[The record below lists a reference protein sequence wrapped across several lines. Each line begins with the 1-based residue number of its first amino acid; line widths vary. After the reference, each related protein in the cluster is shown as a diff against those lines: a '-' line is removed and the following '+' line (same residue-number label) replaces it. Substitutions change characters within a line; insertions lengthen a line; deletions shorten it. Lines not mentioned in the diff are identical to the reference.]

1 MFTLK
6 DQMVCAAAG
15 LANHNGYY
23 VACRGDGVEAYSFDG
38 TSVALLEIYGAIIDL
53 YTVESNGLHVLA
65 GKNGAGAGAGNVFI
79 FTYTGGVSFADIG
92 AIPLPGMNSINKIL
106 SIGGGWNIFLALDTG
121 APNSG
126 SIFMAEWDGFTY
138 NLSAD
143 VIAGLNDTPYSLAYD
158 ADTQT
163 LFVGIVHPMDGEIRA
178 YHFEPGQPLVFL
190 GSTSVFKFAT
200 DLAFRDGILYAA
212 DQGLRAL
219 RFDGANFSF
228 IASNVSVYVD
238 SVKCDQYYIY
248 CGLHPNTGGFIG
260 NGIATFSLDGSVLTM
275 LDFLDL
281 SGYPAHFPVIENYPN
296 IGVASYGYTCGMPR
310 YFFGITHRHNYA
322 VGFTG
327 VPRSGPVPLS
337 VDFVPTFG
345 PNI

>member
-6 DQMVCAAAG
+6 DLMVASVNG
-15 LANHNGYY
+15 LVNHNGYY
-23 VACRGDGVEAYSFDG
+23 VASAGDNGIEAYSFDG
-38 TSVALLEIYGAIIDL
+38 TTVALLETYGAITDL
-53 YTVESNGLHVLA
+53 SCVESNGVHVLA
-65 GKNGAGAGAGNVFI
+65 GDSGGAGAGSVFA
-79 FTYTGGVSFADIG
+79 FTYNGGVSFADVFQ
-92 AIPLPGMNSINKIL
+92 IPLAGMNRVAQIL
-106 SIGGGWNIFLALDTG
+106 SIGGGWHIFLALDTG
-121 APNSG
+121 IADSG

-138 NLSAD
+138 NLSAN
-143 VIAGLNDTPYSLAYD
+143 VIAGLNDTPRSLAYD

-200 DLAFRDGILYAA
+200 DLAFRDGVLYAA

-219 RFDGANFSF
+219 RFDGSNFAF
-228 IASNVSVYVD
+228 IASNTSVYVD

-248 CGLHPNTGGFIG
+248 CGLHPNTGGPVG
-260 NGIATFSLDGSVLTM
+260 NGIATFALDGSTLTM

-281 SGYPAHFPVIENYPN
+281 GYPAHFPVIENYPN
-296 IGVASYGYTCGMPR
+296 IGVAGHGHSCGMDT